1 MFSREFAATLVIDFF
16 VAFGVVLGG
25 ALIGGIGAFIIGK
38 PPLTAIHDLA
48 GSLKIW
54 ALVAAIGAPLMP
66 LQALRE
72 DFLQVHTLI
81 FIRRYSWYC
90 LHFQAQMQV
99 LSLSNGLLRN
109 KCTHENSTFS

>member
-54 ALVAAIGAPLMP
+54 ALVAAIGGTFDAITSLERG
-66 LQALRE
+66 LFAGTHI
-72 DFLQVHTLI
+72 DIYKTI
-81 FIRRYSWYC
+81 F
-90 LHFQAQMQV
+90 MV
-99 LSLSNGLLRN
+99 LSALSGANAGALIIQWI
-109 KCTHENSTFS
+109 TQEQMYP